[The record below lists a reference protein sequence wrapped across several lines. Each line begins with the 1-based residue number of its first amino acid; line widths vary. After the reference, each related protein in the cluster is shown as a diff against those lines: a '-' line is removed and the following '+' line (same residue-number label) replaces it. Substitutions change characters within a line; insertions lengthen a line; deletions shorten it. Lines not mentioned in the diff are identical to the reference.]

1 VTRRDHLL
9 RRYRET
15 GTVNGLVNLYGF
27 LDDQVFLTKSG
38 DVGVVLGVAG
48 VDYEGLEPGQRDQV
62 ARRFESALRLFDERF
77 RLLQY
82 LVKQRGPAIPTER
95 HADPTTDAALRART
109 AFLEARRPELY
120 DLDLF
125 YVVLYEGAGARRSL
139 THRAADLLRHPQA
152 VLTEWLSLTRTLVL
166 VDDDLARA
174 RQQLLGKVEAFLVQ
188 LEDTI
193 APHILSKAEAFHFLR
208 RLLNYQPEKAALRR
222 LSSDTF
228 LDYQL
233 ADSALECHRG
243 FLRLDD
249 DYVQVLTLKDPPS
262 RTYAHL
268 LQGLYEVPAN
278 FIAVSEWHRE
288 EPGVIRRAIQAK
300 RRHFHNSK
308 ASLANYLNA
317 TPTAPQDLLI
327 DEGAVALVSDLG
339 ACLREIEMHGRFFG
353 ECSLSV
359 VLWDDDRTAL
369 SRSVAECLKV
379 FASHDAAVVEERP
392 NLLNAWR
399 ATIPGGSAS
408 NLRYLYLLNTN
419 YADLSFLF
427 SLHRGSATNPH
438 LGREYLAILETTHRT
453 PFYLNLHHQ
462 DVAHT
467 VVLGATGSGKS
478 FLLNFLLTHVQKYDP
493 YTVIFDLGGS
503 YRRLTRRFGGSDIHV
518 GLDHRTFTINPFTLP
533 PTKEHLQFLFS
544 FVKVLLQSHGQY
556 TLTLEDDR
564 DLYEQIGNVYQVDPD
579 QRRLFTL
586 ANILRRPLGQYLQRW
601 VQGGQYADL
610 FDHVE
615 DTLTFARFQCFDF
628 EGMEKYPQVLEPLL
642 FYVLHRANAA
652 IYDPAQAAVFKLFV
666 LDEAW
671 RFMRDPT
678 INAYI
683 TEALKTWRKQNAAMI
698 LATQSSED
706 LTRSAMLRVVVESC
720 ATKILLANPNL
731 DRQAYRDLFGLN
743 DTEIDL
749 VTGLIP
755 RQQLLVKRSD
765 LSKVLN
771 LHVEPEAQAL
781 YTNAPDVGRPSD
793 HAPPPAQTIT
803 SSSGRF

>member
-1 VTRRDHLL
+1 
-9 RRYRET
+9 
-15 GTVNGLVNLYGF
+15 
-27 LDDQVFLTKSG
+27 
-38 DVGVVLGVAG
+38 
-48 VDYEGLEPGQRDQV
+48 
-62 ARRFESALRLFDERF
+62 
-77 RLLQY
+77 
-82 LVKQRGPAIPTER
+82 
-95 HADPTTDAALRART
+95 
-109 AFLEARRPELY
+109 
-120 DLDLF
+120 
-125 YVVLYEGAGARRSL
+125 
-139 THRAADLLRHPQA
+139 
-152 VLTEWLSLTRTLVL
+152 
-166 VDDDLARA
+166 
-174 RQQLLGKVEAFLVQ
+174 
-188 LEDTI
+188 
-193 APHILSKAEAFHFLR
+193 
-208 RLLNYQPEKAALRR
+208 
-222 LSSDTF
+222 
-228 LDYQL
+228 
-233 ADSALECHRG
+233 
-243 FLRLDD
+243 
-249 DYVQVLTLKDPPS
+249 
-262 RTYAHL
+262 
-268 LQGLYEVPAN
+268 
-278 FIAVSEWHRE
+278 
-288 EPGVIRRAIQAK
+288 
-300 RRHFHNSK
+300 
-308 ASLANYLNA
+308 
-317 TPTAPQDLLI
+317 
-327 DEGAVALVSDLG
+327 
-339 ACLREIEMHGRFFG
+339 M
-353 ECSLSV
+353 
-359 VLWDDDRTAL
+359 LWDEDRTAL
-369 SRSVAECLKV
+369 SRSVADCLKV
-379 FASHDAAVVEERP
+379 FATHDATMTEERP
-392 NLLNAWR
+392 NLLNAWL
-399 ATIPGGSAS
+399 ATIPGGSAT

-427 SLHRGSATNPH
+427 SLHRGAATNPH
-438 LGREYLAILETTHRT
+438 LRREYLAILETTHRT

-518 GLDHRTFTINPFTLP
+518 GLERRTFTINPFTLP

-556 TLTLEDDR
+556 ALTLDDDR

-586 ANILRRPLGQYLQRW
+586 ANILRRPLGHYLQRW
-601 VQGGQYADL
+601 VQGGQYAGL
-610 FDHVE
+610 FDQVE

-628 EGMEKYPQVLEPLL
+628 EGMDKYPQVLEPLL

-720 ATKILLANPNL
+720 ANKILLANPNL

-755 RQQLLVKRSD
+755 RQQLLLKRPD

-771 LHVEPEAQAL
+771 LFVDAEAFAL
-781 YTNAPDVGRPSD
+781 YTNAPAVNAGATRSMPPEPSFTSAIGRS
-793 HAPPPAQTIT
+793 
-803 SSSGRF
+803 